1 MTSIRSVSDAS
12 DNASEMK
19 KLMPSLHQ
27 KMSYQDEDI
36 ELNNLIRGEKE
47 QEQEGTV
54 METTKK
60 VTKPVAFATLVT
72 FCVVLLLFSFSSTSS
87 TANTG
92 MVSLDSLRVN
102 DVSKLKIN
110 IIYIYIQVQVQGKLK
125 KTSEGFSHKL
135 YILPVPLMN
144 TCDA

>member
-19 KLMPSLHQ
+19 KLMPSLHR

-36 ELNNLIRGEKE
+36 ELNYLIRGKKE

-60 VTKPVAFATLVT
+60 VTTPVAFATLVT

-102 DVSKLKIN
+102 DVSKLKI
-110 IIYIYIQVQVQGKLK
+110 YVQVQVQGNFKKKLQRVSL
-125 KTSEGFSHKL
+125 TNYIFS
-135 YILPVPLMN
+135 LPLL
-144 TCDA
+144 

>member
-19 KLMPSLHQ
+19 KLMPSLHR

-36 ELNNLIRGEKE
+36 ELNYLIRGKKE

-60 VTKPVAFATLVT
+60 VTTPVAFATLVT

-102 DVSKLKIN
+102 DVSKLKI
-110 IIYIYIQVQVQGKLK
+110 YVIYIQVQVQGNLK
-125 KTSEGFSHKL
+125 KKLQRVSLTNYIFS
-135 YILPVPLMN
+135 LPLL
-144 TCDA
+144 

>member
-19 KLMPSLHQ
+19 KLMPSLHR

-36 ELNNLIRGEKE
+36 ELNYLIRGKKE

-60 VTKPVAFATLVT
+60 VTTPVAFATLVT

-102 DVSKLKIN
+102 DVSKLKI
-110 IIYIYIQVQVQGKLK
+110 YVIYIQVQVQGNLK
-125 KTSEGFSHKL
+125 KKTTEGFSHKL
-135 YILPVPLMN
+135 YILPAPLMN

>member
-19 KLMPSLHQ
+19 KLMPSLHR

-36 ELNNLIRGEKE
+36 ELNYLIRGKKEQE

-60 VTKPVAFATLVT
+60 VTTPVAFATLVT

-102 DVSKLKIN
+102 DVSKLKI
-110 IIYIYIQVQVQGKLK
+110 YVIYIQVQVQVQGNLK
-125 KTSEGFSHKL
+125 KKLQRVSLTNYIFS
-135 YILPVPLMN
+135 LPLL
-144 TCDA
+144 

>member
-19 KLMPSLHQ
+19 KLMPSLHR

-36 ELNNLIRGEKE
+36 ELNYLIRGKKE

-60 VTKPVAFATLVT
+60 VTTPVAFATLVT

-102 DVSKLKIN
+102 DVSKLKI
-110 IIYIYIQVQVQGKLK
+110 YVIYIQVQVQGNFKK
-125 KTSEGFSHKL
+125 KTTEGFSHKL
-135 YILPVPLMN
+135 YILPAPLMN

>member
-19 KLMPSLHQ
+19 KLMPSLHR

-36 ELNNLIRGEKE
+36 ELNYLIRGKKE

-60 VTKPVAFATLVT
+60 VTTPVAFATLVT

-102 DVSKLKIN
+102 DVSKLKI
-110 IIYIYIQVQVQGKLK
+110 YVQVQVQGNLK
-125 KTSEGFSHKL
+125 KKLQRVSLTKYIFS
-135 YILPVPLMN
+135 LPLL
-144 TCDA
+144 

>member
-19 KLMPSLHQ
+19 KLMPSLHR

-36 ELNNLIRGEKE
+36 ELNYLIRGKKE

-60 VTKPVAFATLVT
+60 VTTPVAFATLVT

-102 DVSKLKIN
+102 DVSKLKI
-110 IIYIYIQVQVQGKLK
+110 YVIYIQVQVQGNSKK
-125 KTSEGFSHKL
+125 KTTEGFSHKL
-135 YILPVPLMN
+135 YILPAPLMN

>member
-19 KLMPSLHQ
+19 KLMPSLHR

-36 ELNNLIRGEKE
+36 ELNYLIRGKKE

-60 VTKPVAFATLVT
+60 VTTPVAFATLVT

-102 DVSKLKIN
+102 DVSKLKI
-110 IIYIYIQVQVQGKLK
+110 YVIYIQVQVQVQGNLK
-125 KTSEGFSHKL
+125 KKLQRVSLTNYIFS
-135 YILPVPLMN
+135 LPLL
-144 TCDA
+144 

>member
-19 KLMPSLHQ
+19 KLMPSLHR

-36 ELNNLIRGEKE
+36 ELNYLIRGKKE

-60 VTKPVAFATLVT
+60 VTTPVAFATLVT
-72 FCVVLLLFSFSSTSS
+72 FCVVLLLFF
-87 TANTG
+87 
-92 MVSLDSLRVN
+92 
-102 DVSKLKIN
+102 
-110 IIYIYIQVQVQGKLK
+110 
-125 KTSEGFSHKL
+125 H
-135 YILPVPLMN
+135 
-144 TCDA
+144 